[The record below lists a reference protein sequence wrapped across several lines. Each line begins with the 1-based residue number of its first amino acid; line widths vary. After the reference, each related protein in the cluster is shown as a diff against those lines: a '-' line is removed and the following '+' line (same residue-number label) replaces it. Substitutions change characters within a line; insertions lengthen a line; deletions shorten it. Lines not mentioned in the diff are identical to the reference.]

1 MARKIRRV
9 LFICTGNIDRSP
21 TAETLLK
28 RKEGFEVQ
36 SAGTSILAP
45 KRMSKGLLDW
55 ADVIFAMEDRHRAAA
70 LSLNPQ
76 AGNKIIVLNV
86 PDVYR
91 RDEPE
96 LIETLKTKLAE
107 YLGVNW

>member
-21 TAETLLK
+21 TAEALLK
-28 RKEGFEVQ
+28 RKEDFEVQ

-45 KRMSKGLLDW
+45 KRISKGLLDW
-55 ADVIFAMEDRHRAAA
+55 ADVILAMEERHRAAVLA
-70 LSLNPQ
+70 LNPQ
-76 AGNKIIVLNV
+76 AGNKIVVLNV

-91 RDEPE
+91 RDDPE
-96 LIETLKTKLAE
+96 LIEILKTKLAE
-107 YLGVNW
+107 HLGVNW

>member
-9 LFICTGNIDRSP
+9 LFVCTGNIDRSP
-21 TAETLLK
+21 TGEALLK
-28 RKEGFEVQ
+28 QKEGFEVQ

-45 KRMSKGLLDW
+45 KRISKGLLTW
-55 ADVIFAMEDRHRAAA
+55 ADVIFAMEERHRTAVLA
-70 LSLNPQ
+70 LNPQ
-76 AGNKIIVLNV
+76 AGNKVIVLNV

-96 LIETLKTKLAE
+96 LIEILKTKLAE
-107 YLGVNW
+107 HLGVNW